1 MESARASLERAVTAG
16 ASGSARLQLAR
27 VLIASGS
34 PDEARRGLVAI
45 RDGADDPAVLAQARR
60 LLLGLD
66 RPDLEEVLERAGRDA
81 LSSDPAALASAR
93 ADFERV
99 AAHDDALWEAHFGIG
114 LVARQTEDGAL
125 AAREL
130 RRALDLV
137 PDQPDALHELGVA
150 LLAAGDAGEAL
161 ALLDRAAALRPKDAA
176 YLADAGFAHLRAG
189 DLDTARER
197 LRLASGLDAEDPL
210 TRAYLA
216 ELERVEAAAAKQR

>member
-1 MESARASLERAVTAG
+1 MRRCCGPATRRAPRVRSLARRAPTSPPLAPTPARGPPECPPPGPPPARARAEAPP
-16 ASGSARLQLAR
+16 R
-27 VLIASGS
+27 VPRRPNG
-34 PDEARRGLVAI
+34 PGRRRPRRGPRTTLA

-130 RRALDLV
+130 RRALNLV
-137 PDQPDALHELGVA
+137 PDQP
-150 LLAAGDAGEAL
+150 
-161 ALLDRAAALRPKDAA
+161 
-176 YLADAGFAHLRAG
+176 
-189 DLDTARER
+189 
-197 LRLASGLDAEDPL
+197 
-210 TRAYLA
+210 
-216 ELERVEAAAAKQR
+216 